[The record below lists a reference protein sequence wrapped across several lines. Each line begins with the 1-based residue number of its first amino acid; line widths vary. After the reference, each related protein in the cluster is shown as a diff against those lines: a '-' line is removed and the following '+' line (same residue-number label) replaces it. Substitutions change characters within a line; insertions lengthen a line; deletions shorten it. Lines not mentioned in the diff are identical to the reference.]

1 MQKPNTKKK
10 ILLFLTLLTA
20 SIQDPFH
27 NAQHRNNIGE
37 VFPHSRFIILP
48 SSEPDFFTRPILIQ
62 SCSKRSFPQAYKEK
76 IKYDYSGNENAIAF
90 RELEEQGKLTGEV
103 MEVSFHFDGKVKN
116 WFKKKFLNFSKGLKE
131 NEQLELFYGFDDKVE
146 PVVREVVKTRF
157 LENGVQEKFSV
168 VGGKEELINLPKV
181 RKMLVKFC

>member
-1 MQKPNTKKK
+1 
-10 ILLFLTLLTA
+10 
-20 SIQDPFH
+20 
-27 NAQHRNNIGE
+27 
-37 VFPHSRFIILP
+37 
-48 SSEPDFFTRPILIQ
+48 
-62 SCSKRSFPQAYKEK
+62 
-76 IKYDYSGNENAIAF
+76 
-90 RELEEQGKLTGEV
+90 